1 MDEVPDFGDHVQA
14 LAGGGRWGGQIAGG
28 QRRVHGAGRFGGA
41 QVVVFGD
48 EHLHRHPDGGGVFC
62 GGVCN
67 GRLVG
72 AEHPAARAE
81 GAEVGGVLAVDEA
94 AHRPIFGAHHDLAG
108 GAGNQLGTQQRV
120 ADFFGECR
128 AGAVVER
135 GEAGGDALTPLQ
147 GGFANGVDEREQ
159 CD

>member
-1 MDEVPDFGDHVQA
+1 MPDFGDHVQA
-14 LAGGGRWGGQIAGG
+14 LAGAGRRVGQVAGG
-28 QRRVHGAGRFGGA
+28 ERRVHGAGRFGGA

-48 EHLHRHPDGGGVFC
+48 EHLHRNSDCGGVLG

-108 GAGNQLGTQQRV
+108 EAGDQLGTQQRV
-120 ADFFGECR
+120 ANLFG
-128 AGAVVER
+128 
-135 GEAGGDALTPLQ
+135 
-147 GGFANGVDEREQ
+147 
-159 CD
+159 